1 VHHGRHFCRTIHA
14 MCNIYALLSQ
24 SVIREA
30 EGKDED
36 EDYTAEFILF
46 HFLEL
51 HFLTFLTRERQ
62 EHAVFKAL
70 LTLIPNFEER
80 IMTGSEDNLAEIANS
95 ASFIFIHTSS
105 PF

>member
-1 VHHGRHFCRTIHA
+1 

-30 EGKDED
+30 EQEGKDED
-36 EDYTAEFILF
+36 EDYTAEFIPF
-46 HFLEL
+46 HFLKL
-51 HFLTFLTRERQ
+51 HFLTFLSRERQ

-80 IMTGSEDNLAEIANS
+80 IMTGSEDNLAEIADS
-95 ASFIFIHTSS
+95 VSFVFICTS
-105 PF
+105 PVF